1 MPDNNFGDGVSLF
14 SYIQSRYPSTRL
26 IALTMIS
33 NPAIIHSLISR
44 GVSTVLSKS
53 DDVEHII
60 AAIHASY
67 AKGSYLSP
75 TMETIVNSGYG
86 KLPDGEIPLSS
97 REVEVVRLYTSGLP
111 VNEIAN
117 RLKRSK
123 QITSSQ
129 KTNAMRKLGLNS
141 DIDLLKYALKA
152 KKGRGHN
159 QSLMDYRR
167 DERSYGVRGHRVVN
181 LARVRRNCGRC
192 GDRSETGRRT
202 LGEFGEFAPGHKPC
216 CKLFAIE

>member
-129 KTNAMRKLGLNS
+129 KPMPCE
-141 DIDLLKYALKA
+141 
-152 KKGRGHN
+152 
-159 QSLMDYRR
+159 SLASTATSIFSNTR
-167 DERSYGVRGHRVVN
+167 
-181 LARVRRNCGRC
+181 
-192 GDRSETGRRT
+192 
-202 LGEFGEFAPGHKPC
+202 
-216 CKLFAIE
+216 